1 MERFGTFEGVIV
13 WLKQYDRP
21 CIALEGSR
29 EVPEDVALLM
39 EQVARRL
46 VAAVPNLIVRS
57 GNAEGSDLA
66 WAKGVNAVNP
76 ERLELFVPQTKP
88 PKRNIVAGNRVV
100 TLTDVAE
107 DFMEYAT
114 ALSCDNY
121 LSIDGRLK
129 GKAAWEKLRPWQ
141 KKYLVRDVF
150 KVTGVPLGGEAASI
164 TNLALLYI
172 NSSKKNGGGTGHT
185 KRICESLGV
194 PVIEREV
201 WKHYVTEIG

>member
-1 MERFGTFEGVIV
+1 MERFGTFEDVIS
-13 WLKQYDRP
+13 WLKQYERP

-29 EVPEDVALLM
+29 DVTDDAARLI
-39 EQVARRL
+39 EGVASRL
-46 VAAVPNLIVRS
+46 VATLLDLTVRS
-57 GNAEGSDLA
+57 CNAEGSDLA

-76 ERLELFVPQTKP
+76 ARLELYVPQAKP

-100 TLTDVAE
+100 TMADVAE
-107 DFMEYAT
+107 EFMEYAT
-114 ALSCDNY
+114 TLSCDNY

-141 KKYLVRDVF
+141 KKYLARDVF
-150 KVTGVPLGGEAASI
+150 KVTGVPLGGDAALM

-172 NSSKKNGGGTGHT
+172 NSTKKNGGGTGHT
-185 KRICESLGV
+185 KRICETLGV

-201 WKHYVTEIG
+201 WKHYMAEIG